1 MYAETGDQ
9 LRADAL
15 FWSMMFL
22 VLGFVQWRK
31 ELPGMSLEQL
41 RAKKYKMDSANTP
54 AEGKKLA
61 RNWVPGDQFLAHVI
75 QKMETTNP
83 IGATDRSS

>member
-1 MYAETGDQ
+1 
-9 LRADAL
+9 
-15 FWSMMFL
+15 
-22 VLGFVQWRK
+22 
-31 ELPGMSLEQL
+31 MSLEQL
-41 RAKKYKMDSANTP
+41 RAKQYKMDSANTP